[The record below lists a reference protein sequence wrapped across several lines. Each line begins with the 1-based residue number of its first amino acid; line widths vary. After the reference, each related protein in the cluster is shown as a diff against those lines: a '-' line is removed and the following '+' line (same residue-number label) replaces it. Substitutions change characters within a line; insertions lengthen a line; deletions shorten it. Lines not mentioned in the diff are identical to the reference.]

1 MENTTKIYL
10 SKQGL
15 SELKKKI
22 AKLEH
27 EQRMLELELRDDD
40 VKEDLL
46 RQNDIFARIDVIR
59 TELSEKNFQLHNAK
73 ILTKKRG
80 KKVRVTLG
88 SFVELLNRATG
99 KIMRFQLVDSVEA
112 DPLKGKISADSP
124 LGKVLIGAKIKEEVS
139 WNAGVRIMNAQLL
152 RIS

>member
-46 RQNDIFARIDVIR
+46 RQNDIFARIDLIR